1 MICDR
6 CKETIAEDDDVFDHY
21 GKKLCEDCYI
31 GAVQP
36 PRSCDPA
43 AVDSARS
50 TRAMLG
56 QSGTDGL
63 TPLQKRI
70 FQLVKERGRIKR
82 EELMG
87 SFDLPR
93 WEMEKQFAILRHC
106 ELVRAFKEGQDIYIT
121 TMNPGEPA

>member
-6 CKETIAEDDDVFDHY
+6 CKETIHDGDDIFDHY
-21 GKKLCEDCYI
+21 GKNLCEDCYI

-36 PRSCDPA
+36 PRSCDPT

-50 TRAMLG
+50 TRTLLG
-56 QSGTDGL
+56 QSGTQGL

-70 FQLVKERGRIKR
+70 YDLICEKGKIPR
-82 EELMG
+82 EELFM
-87 SFDLPR
+87 SFELPQ

-106 ELVRAFKEGQDIYIT
+106 ELVRATKEDGKIYVT
-121 TMNPGEPA
+121 TM

>member
-6 CKETIAEDDDVFDHY
+6 CKETIPEGDDVFDYY

-36 PRSCDPA
+36 PRPCDPT

-50 TRAMLG
+50 TRAMMG
-56 QSGTDGL
+56 HSGTDGL

-70 FQLVKERGRIKR
+70 YDLIREKGKITR
-82 EELMG
+82 EELMK
-87 SFDLPR
+87 SFDLPQ
-93 WEMEKQFAILRHC
+93 WEMEKQFAVLRHC
-106 ELVRAFKEGQDIYIT
+106 ELIRAFKEGPHVYIT
-121 TMNPGEPA
+121 TMEN

>member
-6 CKETIAEDDDVFDHY
+6 CKENIPEDEDVFDHY

-36 PRSCDPA
+36 PRSCDPT

-50 TRAMLG
+50 TRQMMG
-56 QSGTDGL
+56 HSGTDGL

-70 FQLVKERGRIKR
+70 FALIEEKGKIPR
-82 EELMG
+82 EEIAAH
-87 SFDLPR
+87 FELPQ
-93 WEMEKQFAILRHC
+93 WEMEKQMAILRHC
-106 ELVRAFKEGQDIYIT
+106 ELIRATKEEDGKIYVT
-121 TMNPGEPA
+121 TM

>member
-6 CKETIAEDDDVFDHY
+6 CKETIPEGDDVFDHY
-21 GKKLCEDCYI
+21 GKNLCEDCYI

-36 PRSCDPA
+36 PRSCDPT

-56 QSGTDGL
+56 QSGTQGL
-63 TPLQKRI
+63 TPIQKRI
-70 FQLVKERGRIKR
+70 YELICEKGKISR
-82 EELMG
+82 EELFK
-87 SFDLPR
+87 SFELPQ

-106 ELVRAFKEGQDIYIT
+106 ELVRATKEDGIIYVT
-121 TMNPGEPA
+121 TL

>member
-6 CKETIAEDDDVFDHY
+6 CRQEIPEDDDVFDHY

-43 AVDSARS
+43 AVDSARA
-50 TRAMLG
+50 TRTMLG
-56 QSGTDGL
+56 QSGADGL

-70 FQLVKERGRIKR
+70 YDLIRERGSITR
-82 EELMG
+82 EDLFKSFELP
-87 SFDLPR
+87 L

-106 ELVRAFKEGQDIYIT
+106 ELVRAYKEGSVIYVT
-121 TMNPGEPA
+121 TMNTD

>member
-6 CKETIAEDDDVFDHY
+6 CKETIPEGDDVFDHY

-36 PRSCDPA
+36 PRSCDPT

-50 TRAMLG
+50 TRTMLG
-56 QSGTDGL
+56 QSGTQGL

-70 FQLVKERGRIKR
+70 YDLICDKGKIPR
-82 EELMG
+82 EELFK
-87 SFDLPR
+87 SFDLPQ

-106 ELVRAFKEGQDIYIT
+106 ELIRATKEDGKIYVT
-121 TMNPGEPA
+121 TM

>member
-1 MICDR
+1 MICER
-6 CKETIAEDDDVFDHY
+6 CKETIPEGDDVFDHY

-36 PRSCDPA
+36 PRSCDPT

-50 TRAMLG
+50 TRTMLG
-56 QSGTDGL
+56 QSGTQGL

-70 FQLVKERGRIKR
+70 YDLICDKGKIPR
-82 EELMG
+82 EELFK
-87 SFDLPR
+87 SFDLPQ

-106 ELVRAFKEGQDIYIT
+106 ELIRATKEDGKIYVT
-121 TMNPGEPA
+121 TM